1 MKLKTAR
8 LCVDCESIYDLL
20 RSLIC
25 GLKDKTQ
32 CPECGSHSTILLSNL
47 IPTMAEYETVLKK
60 TGDIPVGEV
69 CL

>member
-25 GLKDKTQ
+25 GLNDVTQ
-32 CPECGSHSTILLSNL
+32 CPECGSHSTMLLSTV
-47 IPTMAEYETVLKK
+47 IPTMAADCR
-60 TGDIPVGEV
+60 GDSADRPVEAA
-69 CL
+69 